1 MTLVAVNAH
10 AQSASLP
17 ASAAIQRGELLFSGQ
32 APLTYG
38 GPACI
43 GCHSVGGLPFP
54 NGGTLGPDLTQVAVR
69 MGDEGI
75 QSALKTLYF
84 PAMVPLYKTRP
95 LTPDEQQDMAAFLH
109 HAEASAPPAVT
120 PQVAVIGA
128 AIFLLFVSIAW
139 RAGRGRLRGVRRHL
153 VETARAAAA
162 VPKVAEGEPR

>member
-1 MTLVAVNAH
+1 MTFAPVNVH

-17 ASAAIQRGELLFSGQ
+17 APAAIQRGERLFSGQ
-32 APLTYG
+32 TSFTYG

-43 GCHSVGGLPFP
+43 GCHSVGGLSFP

-95 LTPDEQQDMAAFLH
+95 LTPDEQQDVAAFLH
-109 HAEASAPPAVT
+109 HAQASAPPAVT
-120 PQVAVIGA
+120 PQVAAIGA
-128 AIFLLFVSIAW
+128 AIFLLFVLIAW
-139 RAGRGRLRGVRRHL
+139 RAGRGRLRGVRRRL

-162 VPKVAEGEPR
+162 APKIAEGDPR